1 MATTP
6 DPLEALFS
14 LIPDAAS
21 NPVGTALHQAWVKL
35 VEVSVPGG
43 HWLQRSDAGDV
54 TPYSWLLYGCMGPQD
69 EGWTSIV
76 LDPTASAVGDVLG
89 TGWWTPYALAL
100 TTQTVYNVATAVRNQ
115 VNAAAVDADVAA
127 RHDALRGSALASYVI
142 AFAAAYQAQ
151 LAAVPGTG
159 AARWQAYR
167 DKLGPP
173 WIALKKAEYA
183 GGNWPD
189 PGWEL
194 FHHAVKLLALGAAQ
208 ADVTAVLTDLAAKQL
223 PMPDV
228 QATNWATY
236 PKIAPDPMLQ
246 WADMAV
252 HGRTGMLH
260 YSDDGGESWDMVDQG
275 ISLWFVADTPYWV
288 APQGSCFTES
298 ARVLL
303 PDGSDRALS
312 EVKPGDEVWTP
323 DGARAVRVVAEAQR
337 RGRSLYRFTGAGFAF
352 SDSHPFVSGDD
363 PLRSIAVH
371 PARAAT
377 FAGGL
382 AATGVSPL
390 EAGANVAVV
399 RGGAVGGTGAPAV
412 EEASGPLLDERL
424 LDLILE
430 PSPSGFPSYAVG
442 DGGSEPFYVV
452 RSEVLRY
459 EQYPLGT
466 HVGLGVILGSLDADR
481 DGAGRRRP
489 LGVRCGHTGDRPARQ
504 PAGGRSGRRAGRAGG
519 HHD

>member
-54 TPYSWLLYGCMGPQD
+54 TPYSWLLYGCMGPQG

-76 LDPTASAVGDVLG
+76 LDPTASAVGNVLG
-89 TGWWTPYALAL
+89 TGWWTPYSLAL
-100 TTQTVYNVATAVRNQ
+100 TTQTVYNVAPAVRNQ

-127 RHDALRGSALASYVI
+127 RHDALRGSAVASYVI

-173 WIALKKAEYA
+173 WIALKKAEYS

-189 PGWEL
+189 PGWDL

-208 ADVTAVLTDLAAKQL
+208 ADVTAILTDLAAKQL

-228 QATNWATY
+228 QAANWTTY
-236 PKIAPDPMLQ
+236 LKIAPDPMLQ

-252 HGRTGMLH
+252 DGRTGMLH
-260 YSDDGGESWDMVDQG
+260 YTDDGGESWDMVDQG

-288 APQGSCFTES
+288 AAAGQLLH
-298 ARVLL
+298 RV
-303 PDGSDRALS
+303 
-312 EVKPGDEVWTP
+312 
-323 DGARAVRVVAEAQR
+323 
-337 RGRSLYRFTGAGFAF
+337 
-352 SDSHPFVSGDD
+352 
-363 PLRSIAVH
+363 
-371 PARAAT
+371 
-377 FAGGL
+377 
-382 AATGVSPL
+382 
-390 EAGANVAVV
+390 
-399 RGGAVGGTGAPAV
+399 GTGAAARRFGPSV
-412 EEASGPLLDERL
+412 GGREAGR
-424 LDLILE
+424 
-430 PSPSGFPSYAVG
+430 
-442 DGGSEPFYVV
+442 
-452 RSEVLRY
+452 R
-459 EQYPLGT
+459 
-466 HVGLGVILGSLDADR
+466 GVDTRWGAG
-481 DGAGRRRP
+481 GAGR
-489 LGVRCGHTGDRPARQ
+489 
-504 PAGGRSGRRAGRAGG
+504 GRRAAARPFALPVHGRRVRLHRQPPLRRPATTPSGRSPCTRRG
-519 HHD
+519 PPPSRVDSPQPGSPCSRPAPTWPSSAAEPSVERRRRRWRRPADRCSTSACSI